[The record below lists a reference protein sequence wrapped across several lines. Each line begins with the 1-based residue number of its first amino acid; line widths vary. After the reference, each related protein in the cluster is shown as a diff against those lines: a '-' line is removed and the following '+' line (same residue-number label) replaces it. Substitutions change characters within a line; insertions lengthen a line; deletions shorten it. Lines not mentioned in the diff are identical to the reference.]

1 MSAYS
6 NLDWN
11 VLLFMNFRNWSSLGS

>member
-1 MSAYS
+1 MSPYN
-6 NLDWN
+6 NLGWN

>member
-1 MSAYS
+1 MSACN

-11 VLLFMNFRNWSSLGS
+11 VLLFMDFRNWSSLGS